1 MCIKQKLEF
10 LVYNKCLELNQV
22 KNKIKDLEK
31 TKLAVDSLIKNHK
44 EFVKN
49 NRLILK
55 SLQSFRNKKH
65 NVIAEKIEKIA
76 LSANKDNGIQ
86 SINSIETH
94 AYGTAK
100 YLVF

>member
-1 MCIKQKLEF
+1 M
-10 LVYNKCLELNQV
+10 
-22 KNKIKDLEK
+22 
-31 TKLAVDSLIKNHK
+31 
-44 EFVKN
+44 KN
-49 NRLILK
+49 NRLI
-55 SLQSFRNKKH
+55 LQSFRNKKH

>member
-44 EFVKN
+44 
-49 NRLILK
+49 
-55 SLQSFRNKKH
+55 
-65 NVIAEKIEKIA
+65 
-76 LSANKDNGIQ
+76 
-86 SINSIETH
+86 
-94 AYGTAK
+94 
-100 YLVF
+100 